1 MIKNIFKNVQIRG
14 CVSQNP
20 LVHLTP
26 LVTNEP
32 ITIRSEENEQH

>member
-1 MIKNIFKNVQIRG
+1 MRVTKSFGTFN
-14 CVSQNP
+14 
-20 LVHLTP
+20 P